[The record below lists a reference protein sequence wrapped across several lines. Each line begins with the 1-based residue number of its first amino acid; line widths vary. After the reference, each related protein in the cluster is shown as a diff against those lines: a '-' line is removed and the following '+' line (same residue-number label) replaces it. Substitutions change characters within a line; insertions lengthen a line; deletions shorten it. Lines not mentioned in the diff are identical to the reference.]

1 MRRKGQDSA
10 HAVRAPRTTRRA
22 IAAAVL
28 GTTALATS
36 ALGAGACIKLGY
48 PLAATGQVDIRMDV
62 AGALFAADTLGPD
75 GKASGLRQ
83 SPFSSRV
90 SLFMTEEGEAAFGG
104 IVEVRIE
111 PSEALAL
118 YSAPDS
124 TDEPAGEK
132 TCARIEGSF
141 QCRASKEGYASFL
154 VKSES
159 DWSGDATIVVTWSDR
174 REEHTVKVLPAGLP
188 DEVTNFTLIAGDS
201 DRVLATFVP
210 LKCTIGPVP
219 DDLGSK
225 WREGEIRFRE
235 AFVRAT
241 PPPASPGVVENA
253 PVIIEPVNS
262 SEAALSLSPKCEE
275 RLPRLRVLLDIEG
288 KSEPFYL
295 CFSDIGGTIQFAVTS
310 GQKTIEPNREILVDP
325 EPRLLRVRTLTQ
337 TVVTNDPIDL
347 FEISAYSADRVRIQ
361 MPVDLVTSD
370 DLVLPLEQASISLN
384 DENNVAT
391 ILQVVPG
398 LPGQAEL
405 HVTPRLLTNPDCASE
420 TITVLASPP

>member
-1 MRRKGQDSA
+1 MS
-10 HAVRAPRTTRRA
+10 
-22 IAAAVL
+22 
-28 GTTALATS
+28 S
-36 ALGAGACIKLGY
+36 GACIKLGY
-48 PLAATGQVDIRMDV
+48 PLAATGHVDVRMDI
-62 AGALFAADTLGPD
+62 GSALFAADTLDENGKPKGP
-75 GKASGLRQ
+75 RQ
-83 SPFSSRV
+83 SPEKSRV
-90 SLFMTEEGEAAFGG
+90 TLFMTEGGEPAFGG

-111 PSEALAL
+111 PSEALTL
-118 YSAPDS
+118 YSAQDS
-124 TDEPAGEK
+124 EDEPKGEK
-132 TCARIEGSF
+132 SCGRIEGSF
-141 QCRASKEGYASFL
+141 QCRASKEGYANFE

-159 DWSGDATIVVTWSDR
+159 DWSGQATIVVTWADQ
-174 REEHTVKVLPAGLP
+174 REEHEVTVLPAGLP
-188 DEVTNFTLIAGDS
+188 EDVTNFTLIAGDS

-225 WREGEIRFRE
+225 WRPGEIRFRE

-241 PPPASPGVVENA
+241 PPPTSPGVVEHA

-262 SEAALSLSPKCEE
+262 SEAALSLTPKCEE
-275 RLPRLRVLLDIEG
+275 RVPRLRVLLDVEG
-288 KSEPFYL
+288 KSKPFYM

-310 GQKTIEPNREILVDP
+310 GQKSIEPNREIIVDP

-337 TVVTNDPIDL
+337 TVVTNDPVDL
-347 FEISAYSADRVRIQ
+347 FEITAYSADRVRIK
-361 MPVDLVTSD
+361 MPVDLVSSN

-384 DENNVAT
+384 DEDNVAT

-398 LPGQAEL
+398 QPGQAEL